1 MKNLYLLL
9 LFTIG
14 VVANDYAL
22 EGESSIKDIRSIGK
36 KVENNQNRAGGDTG
50 GDCVDDCSGDG
61 DCCPESWIGDG
72 FEDCE
77 DQAYGCDLTCYDN
90 DGGDCDGSTTDGGT
104 TGGDTGGGSETC
116 NDCEFDFTAYGSECC
131 DTAWDE
137 YAIDCA
143 ALEANYS
150 WDCSGCNCPGDG
162 DPDCGDGSCNGD
174 ETYETCP
181 EDCLPPGDCPDGQIL
196 DCDGT
201 DECWPESWIGDGFED
216 CEDQQYGADLTCYDN
231 DGGDCGGD
239 VYGCTDMGACN
250 FDDNATMDDGSCEYA
265 QGSCNCYGNPTGNYC
280 DCNYNVDFEC
290 GVCGGNGFLEEE
302 SNDDGSFE
310 SEFNGGT
317 GSFSAVRFSANDLG
331 QDIVGYKWYQ
341 SGAGGAFYIKL
352 YEDDGGMPG
361 AELFSEVQASGNI
374 DGWNIKDISFHE
386 LTISGDFWAGAKEF
400 SSSNPFGLDTSSDSG
415 NSYQRVSS
423 ADDWTSIS
431 GNLAIRIYLDNCD
444 TIYGCTDLGACN
456 YVPNANEDDGSCE
469 YAQGS
474 CNCYGNPT
482 GNYCDC
488 NYNVEDCSGV
498 CGGDGTDCNDDGV
511 PDVCEE
517 VYDEGYEL
525 GAQSGDINL
534 DGLHNVLDIV
544 LGVNMILNP

>member
-280 DCNYNVDFEC
+280 DCNYNV
-290 GVCGGNGFLEEE
+290 
-302 SNDDGSFE
+302 
-310 SEFNGGT
+310 
-317 GSFSAVRFSANDLG
+317 
-331 QDIVGYKWYQ
+331 
-341 SGAGGAFYIKL
+341 
-352 YEDDGGMPG
+352 
-361 AELFSEVQASGNI
+361 
-374 DGWNIKDISFHE
+374 
-386 LTISGDFWAGAKEF
+386 
-400 SSSNPFGLDTSSDSG
+400 
-415 NSYQRVSS
+415 
-423 ADDWTSIS
+423 
-431 GNLAIRIYLDNCD
+431 
-444 TIYGCTDLGACN
+444 
-456 YVPNANEDDGSCE
+456 
-469 YAQGS
+469 
-474 CNCYGNPT
+474 
-482 GNYCDC
+482 
-488 NYNVEDCSGV
+488 EDCSGV